1 MQRKLL
7 WATCVVLSGF
17 AGQAAAQVSCAGVP
31 AFQSCTAYASGASV
45 VFGGAKYTAVTA
57 IAATR
62 DCPPS
67 SPYDPSTDN
76 WWTNNGTCS
85 TGATA
90 TATTPPTTPP
100 QTPTATRPP
109 ATATATAARQRATAT
124 ATATVSTRPTATRT
138 STATAT
144 PSPTATPVATPWALN
159 VFYNVGVYVTYDG
172 ALYECLYPHT
182 SRVGLEPPNA
192 PAFWAL
198 HLGTPVLTVTNG
210 ILNCKGGV
218 STAIHLSWK
227 TVPAA
232 ASYMI
237 EWGRS
242 SSSTLTP
249 IVWSLPATA
258 TSYDFPD
265 ASMAGVYHVRAAA
278 QNWLNATYSDTVAG
292 TFVPY
297 SGSCPATCPA
307 PVPLGRPA
315 PAVPTNVTGST
326 NSGNMNQI
334 QWDTTGAESDFH
346 VFRSTTSG
354 GPYGLLGVVDKT
366 AGNYQDYETIIN
378 KPYYYV
384 VRNVYH
390 YTQGTGGCQQIYEM
404 DSPNSAEVNAL
415 TGNP

>member
-7 WATCVVLSGF
+7 WATCAVLSGW
-17 AGQAAAQVSCAGVP
+17 AGQAGAQVSCAGLP
-31 AFQSCTAYASGASV
+31 AFQSCTAYASGTSV
-45 VFGGAKYTAVTA
+45 VFAGAKYTT
-57 IAATR
+57 IANVSATR

-85 TGATA
+85 TGAT
-90 TATTPPTTPP
+90 
-100 QTPTATRPP
+100 PTATRPP
-109 ATATATAARQRATAT
+109 ATATATATAARQRATAT
-124 ATATVSTRPTATRT
+124 ATSTARTRPTATRT

-144 PSPTATPVATPWALN
+144 ATSTATPSPTTAPVATPWAPN
-159 VFYNVGVYVTYDG
+159 VFYNIGVYVTYDG

-192 PAFWAL
+192 TSFWRL
-198 HLGTPVLTVTNG
+198 HLGTPQLTVTNG
-210 ILNCKGGV
+210 TLNCKGGV

-237 EWGRS
+237 EWARS
-242 SSSTLTP
+242 GSGTLTP
-249 IVWSLPATA
+249 IVWFLPATA
-258 TSYDFPD
+258 TSYDLPD

-278 QNWLNATYSDTVAG
+278 QDWLNATYSDTVAG
-292 TFVPY
+292 TFVAY
-297 SGSCPATCPA
+297 GGSCPATCPA

-346 VFRSTTSG
+346 VYRSTASG
-354 GPYGLLGVVDKT
+354 GPYSLMGAVDAT
-366 AGNYQDYETIIN
+366 TGNYQDYETIIN
-378 KPYYYV
+378 KRYYYV

-404 DSPNSAEVNAL
+404 DSANSAEVNAL